1 MAKHGVF
8 RGKSTIFAKVL
19 ALISRKD
26 KMKKNVVFVMLI
38 MAFFGQMSAQ
48 QPKNHNFEVGKNLD
62 IFNNIYKGLDLM
74 YVDTLNPQEVIGNG
88 ITAMLRS
95 LDPYT
100 EYYPEEKSKE
110 LKMMLTGK
118 YAGIGSII
126 RWHQRLKTT
135 VIDEPYEG
143 MPAAEAGLKKG
154 DVILSIDGEDMTGKD
169 TKYVSDHL
177 KGDAGTSFLLKVRR
191 PSTGKV
197 LKMKMTRQ
205 NIKEA
210 DIPYYGMLKDDIAY
224 INFRSYTEGCARTMR
239 NCFIELR
246 NKGAKKLILDLRG
259 NGGGAVQESVDIVN
273 MWLPKG
279 MTIISQ
285 KGKLAQANHDYVTR
299 LEPVDTLMPIVVMV
313 GGMTASSSEI
323 TCGSLQD
330 LDRAIILGTRTYGK
344 GLVQAT
350 IDVPYN
356 GSLKLTTGK
365 YYIPS
370 GRCVQAVNYKH
381 GGGGYRETIPDSLTR
396 VFHTRNGR
404 EVRDGGGI
412 KPDVEVAP
420 DTLPNIAVYIDRID
434 SMEVMFDYV
443 AEYVAK
449 HEKIAPA
456 REFRLSDEDFAD
468 FKQRVVASGFN
479 YDPESDKAL
488 GELEKLARFEGYFDD
503 AKEEFAALR
512 EKLKHDVARDIEKE
526 KETLKEMLER
536 DIATAYYYQAG
547 GIENSLMYD
556 KQLKEAVR
564 LLESAGEYEKILNVK

>member
-1 MAKHGVF
+1 M
-8 RGKSTIFAKVL
+8 IWL
-19 ALISRKD
+19 ALLLCTLATD
-26 KMKKNVVFVMLI
+26 AGAQKK
-38 MAFFGQMSAQ
+38 
-48 QPKNHNFEVGKNLD
+48 KNHNLEVGKNLD
-62 IFNNIYKGLDLM
+62 IFNQLYKCLDLM

-330 LDRAIILGTRTYGK
+330 LDRAII
-344 GLVQAT
+344 
-350 IDVPYN
+350 
-356 GSLKLTTGK
+356 
-365 YYIPS
+365 
-370 GRCVQAVNYKH
+370 
-381 GGGGYRETIPDSLTR
+381 
-396 VFHTRNGR
+396 
-404 EVRDGGGI
+404 
-412 KPDVEVAP
+412 
-420 DTLPNIAVYIDRID
+420 
-434 SMEVMFDYV
+434 
-443 AEYVAK
+443 
-449 HEKIAPA
+449 
-456 REFRLSDEDFAD
+456 
-468 FKQRVVASGFN
+468 
-479 YDPESDKAL
+479 
-488 GELEKLARFEGYFDD
+488 
-503 AKEEFAALR
+503 
-512 EKLKHDVARDIEKE
+512 
-526 KETLKEMLER
+526 
-536 DIATAYYYQAG
+536 
-547 GIENSLMYD
+547 
-556 KQLKEAVR
+556 
-564 LLESAGEYEKILNVK
+564 

>member
-1 MAKHGVF
+1 MKRIV
-8 RGKSTIFAKVL
+8 
-19 ALISRKD
+19 ALI
-26 KMKKNVVFVMLI
+26 MLMGAAI
-38 MAFFGQMSAQ
+38 APMVAQ
-48 QPKNHNFEVGKNLD
+48 QQKNHNFEVAKNLD

-74 YVDTLNPQEVIGNG
+74 YVDTLDPQDVIGNG
-88 ITAMLRS
+88 IKSMLRS

-143 MPAAEAGLKKG
+143 MPAAEVGLRKG
-154 DVILSIDGEDMTGKD
+154 DIILSIDGEDMTGKD

-177 KGDAGTSFLLKVRR
+177 KGNAGTSFLLKVKR

-197 LKMKMTRQ
+197 LKLKLTRQ

-210 DIPYYGMLKDDIAY
+210 DIPYYGMLNDDIAY
-224 INFRSYTEGCARTMR
+224 INFHSYTEGCARNMR
-239 NCFIELR
+239 KAFIELK
-246 NKGAKKLILDLRG
+246 NKGAKKLILDLRS

-299 LEPVDTLMPIVVMV
+299 LEPVDTLMPIVVLV

-350 IDVPYN
+350 IEVPYN

-381 GGGGYRETIPDSLTR
+381 SGGGYKETIPDSLTR

-420 DTLPNIAVYIDRID
+420 DTLPNIAVYIDRLD

-443 AEYVAK
+443 TDYVAK
-449 HEKIAPA
+449 HQGIAPA
-456 REFRLSDEDFAD
+456 REFRLSDAEFAD
-468 FKQRVVASGFN
+468 FKQRVVDSGFN

-488 GELEKLARFEGYFDD
+488 GELEKLARFEGYYDD
-503 AKEEFAALR
+503 AKDEFEALR
-512 EKLKHDVARDIEKE
+512 KKLKHDVARDIEKE
-526 KETLKEMLER
+526 KETLKEILER
-536 DIATAYYYQAG
+536 DIASAYYFQAG
-547 GIENSLMYD
+547 GIENSLKYD
-556 KQLKEAVR
+556 RQLKEAVR
-564 LLESAGEYEKILNVK
+564 LLENNEEYKKVLSVK

>member
-1 MAKHGVF
+1 MKRIV
-8 RGKSTIFAKVL
+8 
-19 ALISRKD
+19 ALI
-26 KMKKNVVFVMLI
+26 MLMGAAI
-38 MAFFGQMSAQ
+38 APMVAQ
-48 QPKNHNFEVGKNLD
+48 QQKNHNFEVAKNLD

-74 YVDTLNPQEVIGNG
+74 YVDTLDPQDVIGNG
-88 ITAMLRS
+88 IKSMLRS

-143 MPAAEAGLKKG
+143 MPAAEVGLRKG
-154 DVILSIDGEDMTGKD
+154 DIILSIDGEDMTGKD

-177 KGDAGTSFLLKVRR
+177 KGNAGTSFLLKVKR

-197 LKMKMTRQ
+197 LKLKLTRQ

-224 INFRSYTEGCARTMR
+224 INFHSYTEGCARNMR
-239 NCFIELR
+239 KAFIELK
-246 NKGAKKLILDLRG
+246 NKGAKKLILDLRS
-259 NGGGAVQESVDIVN
+259 NGGGAVQESVVIVN
-273 MWLPKG
+273 MWLPKS

-299 LEPVDTLMPIVVMV
+299 LEPVDTLMPIVVLV

-350 IDVPYN
+350 IEVPYN

-381 GGGGYRETIPDSLTR
+381 SGGGYKETIPDSLTR

-420 DTLPNIAVYIDRID
+420 DTLPNIAVYIDRLD

-443 AEYVAK
+443 TDYVAK
-449 HEKIAPA
+449 HQGIAPA
-456 REFRLSDEDFAD
+456 REFRLSDAEFAD
-468 FKQRVVASGFN
+468 FKQRVVDSGFN

-488 GELEKLARFEGYFDD
+488 GELEKLARFEGYYDD
-503 AKEEFAALR
+503 AKEEFEALR
-512 EKLKHDVARDIEKE
+512 KKLKHDVARDIEKE
-526 KETLKEMLER
+526 KETLKEILER
-536 DIATAYYYQAG
+536 DIASAYYFQAG
-547 GIENSLMYD
+547 GIENSLKYD
-556 KQLKEAVR
+556 RQLKEAVR
-564 LLESAGEYEKILNVK
+564 LLENNEEYKKVLSVK

>member
-1 MAKHGVF
+1 MKRIV
-8 RGKSTIFAKVL
+8 
-19 ALISRKD
+19 ALI
-26 KMKKNVVFVMLI
+26 MLMGAAI
-38 MAFFGQMSAQ
+38 APMVAQ
-48 QPKNHNFEVGKNLD
+48 QQKNHNFEVAKNLD

-74 YVDTLNPQEVIGNG
+74 YVDTLDPQDVIGNG
-88 ITAMLRS
+88 TKSMLRS

-143 MPAAEAGLKKG
+143 MPAAEVGLRKG
-154 DVILSIDGEDMTGKD
+154 DIILSIDGEDMTGKD

-177 KGDAGTSFLLKVRR
+177 KGNAGTSFLLKVKR

-197 LKMKMTRQ
+197 LKLKLTRQ

-210 DIPYYGMLKDDIAY
+210 DIPYYGMLNDDIAY
-224 INFRSYTEGCARTMR
+224 INFHSYTEGCARNMR
-239 NCFIELR
+239 KAFIELK
-246 NKGAKKLILDLRG
+246 NKGAKKLILDLRS

-299 LEPVDTLMPIVVMV
+299 LEPVDTLMPIVVLV

-350 IDVPYN
+350 IEVPYN

-381 GGGGYRETIPDSLTR
+381 SGGGYKETIPDSLTR

-420 DTLPNIAVYIDRID
+420 DTLPNIAVYIDRLD

-443 AEYVAK
+443 TDYVAK
-449 HEKIAPA
+449 HQGIAPA
-456 REFRLSDEDFAD
+456 REFRLSDAEFVD
-468 FKQRVVASGFN
+468 FKQRVVDSGFN

-488 GELEKLARFEGYFDD
+488 GELEKLARFEGYYDD
-503 AKEEFAALR
+503 AKEEFEALR
-512 EKLKHDVARDIEKE
+512 KKLKHDVARDIEKE
-526 KETLKEMLER
+526 KETLKEILER
-536 DIATAYYYQAG
+536 DIASAYYFQAG
-547 GIENSLMYD
+547 GIENSLKYD
-556 KQLKEAVR
+556 RQLKEAVR
-564 LLESAGEYEKILNVK
+564 LLENNEEYMKVLSVK

>member
-1 MAKHGVF
+1 MKRIV
-8 RGKSTIFAKVL
+8 VL
-19 ALISRKD
+19 
-26 KMKKNVVFVMLI
+26 VMLI
-38 MAFFGQMSAQ
+38 VANFATAMAQ
-48 QPKNHNFEVGKNLD
+48 QTKNHNFEVAKNLD

-88 ITAMLRS
+88 IAAMLRS

-100 EYYPEEKSKE
+100 QYYPEEKTKD

-126 RWHQRLKTT
+126 RWHQKLKTV
-135 VIDEPYEG
+135 VIDEPYAG

-154 DVILSIDGEDMTGKD
+154 DIILSIDGQDMKGKATD
-169 TKYVSDHL
+169 YVSSRL
-177 KGDAGTSFLLKVRR
+177 KGDAGTSFLLKVKR

-197 LKMKMTRQ
+197 LKLKMTRQ

-210 DIPYYGMLKDDIAY
+210 DIPYYGMLNDDIAY
-224 INFRSYTEGCARTMR
+224 INFFSFTEGCARNMR
-239 NCFIELR
+239 KAFIEL
-246 NKGAKKLILDLRG
+246 KSQGAKKLVLDLRS
-259 NGGGAVQESVDIVN
+259 NGGGSVQEAVDIVN

-279 MTIISQ
+279 TTIISQ
-285 KGKLAQANHDYVTR
+285 KGKLPQANHDYVTR

-313 GGMTASSSEI
+313 GGATASSSEI

-330 LDRAIILGTRTYGK
+330 LDRAVILGTRTYGK
-344 GLVQAT
+344 GLVQAP

-370 GRCVQAVNYKH
+370 GRCIQAINYKH
-381 GGGGYRETIPDSLTR
+381 SGGGYKESIPDSLTS
-396 VFHTRNGR
+396 VFRTRNGR

-420 DTLPNIAVYIDRID
+420 DTLPNIAVYIDRLD
-434 SMEVMFDYV
+434 SMEVMFDWV
-443 AEYVAK
+443 AEYVAN
-449 HEKIAPA
+449 HASIAPA
-456 REFRLSDEDFAD
+456 REFRLSDAEFAE
-468 FKQRVVASGFN
+468 FKQRVVDSGFN

-488 GELEKLARFEGYFDD
+488 GELEKLARFEGYYDD

-512 EKLKHDVARDIEKE
+512 RKLKHDVARDIERE
-526 KETLKEMLER
+526 KDTIKEMLER

-547 GIENSLMYD
+547 GIENSLRYD
-556 KQLKEAVR
+556 KQLKEAVK
-564 LLESAGEYEKILNVK
+564 LLENEGEYNKVLTPNVK

>member
-1 MAKHGVF
+1 MGAAIAPMV
-8 RGKSTIFAKVL
+8 
-19 ALISRKD
+19 
-26 KMKKNVVFVMLI
+26 
-38 MAFFGQMSAQ
+38 AQ
-48 QPKNHNFEVGKNLD
+48 QQKNHNFEVAKNLD

-74 YVDTLNPQEVIGNG
+74 YVDTLDPQDVIGNG
-88 ITAMLRS
+88 IKSMLRS

-100 EYYPEEKSKE
+100 EYYPEEKSKD

-143 MPAAEAGLKKG
+143 MPAAEVGLRKG
-154 DVILSIDGEDMTGKD
+154 DIILSIDGEDMTGKD

-177 KGDAGTSFLLKVRR
+177 KGNAGTSFLLKVKR

-197 LKMKMTRQ
+197 LKLKLTRQ

-210 DIPYYGMLKDDIAY
+210 DIPYYGMLNDDIAY
-224 INFRSYTEGCARTMR
+224 INFHSYTEGCARNMR
-239 NCFIELR
+239 KAFIELK
-246 NKGAKKLILDLRG
+246 NKGAKKLILDLRS

-299 LEPVDTLMPIVVMV
+299 LEPVDTLMPIVVLV

-350 IDVPYN
+350 IEVPYN

-381 GGGGYRETIPDSLTR
+381 SGGGYKETIPDSLTR

-420 DTLPNIAVYIDRID
+420 DTLPNIAVYIDRLD

-443 AEYVAK
+443 TDYVAK
-449 HEKIAPA
+449 HQGIAPA
-456 REFRLSDEDFAD
+456 REFRLSDAEFAD
-468 FKQRVVASGFN
+468 FKQRVVDSGFN

-488 GELEKLARFEGYFDD
+488 GELEKLARFEGYYDD
-503 AKEEFAALR
+503 AKEEFEALR
-512 EKLKHDVARDIEKE
+512 KKLKHDVARDIEKE
-526 KETLKEMLER
+526 KETLKEILER
-536 DIATAYYYQAG
+536 DIASAYYFQAG
-547 GIENSLMYD
+547 GIENSLKYD
-556 KQLKEAVR
+556 RQLKEAVR
-564 LLESAGEYEKILNVK
+564 LLENNEEYKKVLSVK

>member
-1 MAKHGVF
+1 MKRIV
-8 RGKSTIFAKVL
+8 
-19 ALISRKD
+19 ALI
-26 KMKKNVVFVMLI
+26 MLMGAAI
-38 MAFFGQMSAQ
+38 APMVAQ
-48 QPKNHNFEVGKNLD
+48 QQKNHNFEVAKNLD

-74 YVDTLNPQEVIGNG
+74 YVDTLDPQDVIGNG
-88 ITAMLRS
+88 IKSMLRS

-143 MPAAEAGLKKG
+143 MPAAEVGLRKG
-154 DVILSIDGEDMTGKD
+154 DIILSIDGEDMTGKD

-177 KGDAGTSFLLKVRR
+177 KGNAGTSFLLKVKR

-197 LKMKMTRQ
+197 LKLKLTRQ

-224 INFRSYTEGCARTMR
+224 INFHSYTEGCARNMR
-239 NCFIELR
+239 KAFIELK
-246 NKGAKKLILDLRG
+246 NKGAKKLILDLRS

-299 LEPVDTLMPIVVMV
+299 LEPVDTLMPIVVLV

-350 IDVPYN
+350 IEVPYN

-381 GGGGYRETIPDSLTR
+381 SGGGYKENIPDSLTR

-420 DTLPNIAVYIDRID
+420 DTLPNIAVYIDRLD

-443 AEYVAK
+443 TDYVAK
-449 HEKIAPA
+449 HQGIAPA
-456 REFRLSDEDFAD
+456 REFRLSDAEFAD
-468 FKQRVVASGFN
+468 FKQRVVDSGFN

-488 GELEKLARFEGYFDD
+488 GELEKLARFEGYYDD
-503 AKEEFAALR
+503 AKEEFEALR
-512 EKLKHDVARDIEKE
+512 KKLKHDVARDIEKE
-526 KETLKEMLER
+526 KETLKEILER
-536 DIATAYYYQAG
+536 DIASAYYFQAG
-547 GIENSLMYD
+547 GIENSLKYD
-556 KQLKEAVR
+556 RQLKEAVR
-564 LLESAGEYEKILNVK
+564 LLENNEEYKKVLSVK

>member
-1 MAKHGVF
+1 MKRIV
-8 RGKSTIFAKVL
+8 
-19 ALISRKD
+19 ALLLLT
-26 KMKKNVVFVMLI
+26 V
-38 MAFFGQMSAQ
+38 AFFCQMGAQ
-48 QPKNHNFEVGKNLD
+48 QKKNHNFEVAKNLD

-88 ITAMLRS
+88 IKSMLRS

-126 RWHQRLKTT
+126 RWHQRLKTS

-143 MPAAEAGLKKG
+143 MPAAEAGLRKG
-154 DVILSIDGEDMTGKD
+154 DIILSIDGEDMTGKD

-177 KGDAGTSFLLKVRR
+177 KGNAGTSFLLKIRR

-197 LKMKMTRQ
+197 MKLKLTRQ

-224 INFRSYTEGCARTMR
+224 INFRSYTEGCARNMR
-239 NCFIELR
+239 NAFIELK
-246 NKGAKKLILDLRG
+246 NKGARKLILDLRG

-299 LEPVDTLMPIVVMV
+299 LEPVDTVMPIVVLV
-313 GGMTASSSEI
+313 GGITASSSEI

-381 GGGGYRETIPDSLTR
+381 SGGGYKETIPDSLTR

-420 DTLPNIAVYIDRID
+420 DTLPNIAVYIDRLD

-449 HEKIAPA
+449 HETIAPA
-456 REFRLSDEDFAD
+456 RDFRLSDAEFAD
-468 FKQRVVASGFN
+468 FKQRVVESGFD

-488 GELEKLARFEGYFDD
+488 GELEKLARFEGYYDD

-512 EKLKHDVARDIEKE
+512 KKLKHDVARDIEKE
-526 KETLKEMLER
+526 KETLREMLER
-536 DIATAYYYQAG
+536 DIASAYYFQAG

-564 LLESAGEYEKILNVK
+564 LLENVEEYEKVLNVK

>member
-1 MAKHGVF
+1 MKRIV
-8 RGKSTIFAKVL
+8 
-19 ALISRKD
+19 ALI
-26 KMKKNVVFVMLI
+26 MLMGAAI
-38 MAFFGQMSAQ
+38 APMVAQ
-48 QPKNHNFEVGKNLD
+48 QQKNHNFEVAKNLD

-74 YVDTLNPQEVIGNG
+74 YVDTLDPQDVICNG
-88 ITAMLRS
+88 IKSMLRS

-143 MPAAEAGLKKG
+143 MPAAEVGLRKG
-154 DVILSIDGEDMTGKD
+154 DIILSIDGEDMTGKD

-177 KGDAGTSFLLKVRR
+177 KGNAGTSFLLKVKR

-197 LKMKMTRQ
+197 LKLKLTRQ

-210 DIPYYGMLKDDIAY
+210 DIPYYGMLNDDIAY
-224 INFRSYTEGCARTMR
+224 INFHSYTEGCARNMR
-239 NCFIELR
+239 KAFIELK
-246 NKGAKKLILDLRG
+246 NKGAKKLILDLRS

-299 LEPVDTLMPIVVMV
+299 LEPVDTLMPIVVLV

-350 IDVPYN
+350 IEVPYN

-381 GGGGYRETIPDSLTR
+381 SGGGYKETIPDSLTR

-420 DTLPNIAVYIDRID
+420 DTLPNIAVYIDRLD

-443 AEYVAK
+443 TDYVAK
-449 HEKIAPA
+449 HQGIAPA
-456 REFRLSDEDFAD
+456 REFRLSDAEFAD
-468 FKQRVVASGFN
+468 FKQRVVDSGFN

-488 GELEKLARFEGYFDD
+488 GELEKLARFEGYYDD
-503 AKEEFAALR
+503 AKEEIEALR
-512 EKLKHDVARDIEKE
+512 KKLKHDVARDIEKE
-526 KETLKEMLER
+526 KETLKEILER
-536 DIATAYYYQAG
+536 DIASAYYFQAG
-547 GIENSLMYD
+547 GIENSLKYD
-556 KQLKEAVR
+556 RQLKEAVR
-564 LLESAGEYEKILNVK
+564 LLENNEEYKKVLSVK

>member
-1 MAKHGVF
+1 MKRIV
-8 RGKSTIFAKVL
+8 
-19 ALISRKD
+19 ALLLL
-26 KMKKNVVFVMLI
+26 MV
-38 MAFFGQMSAQ
+38 AFFCQMGAQ
-48 QPKNHNFEVGKNLD
+48 QKKNHNFEVAKNLD

-88 ITAMLRS
+88 IKSMLRS

-143 MPAAEAGLKKG
+143 MPAAEAGLRKG
-154 DVILSIDGEDMTGKD
+154 DIILSIDGEDMTGKD

-177 KGDAGTSFLLKVRR
+177 KGNAGTSFLLKIRR

-197 LKMKMTRQ
+197 MKLKLTRQ

-224 INFRSYTEGCARTMR
+224 INFRSYTEGCARNMR
-239 NCFIELR
+239 NAFIELK
-246 NKGAKKLILDLRG
+246 NKGARKLILDLRG

-299 LEPVDTLMPIVVMV
+299 LEPVDTVMPIVVLV
-313 GGMTASSSEI
+313 GGITASSSEI

-381 GGGGYRETIPDSLTR
+381 SGGGYKETIPDSLTR

-420 DTLPNIAVYIDRID
+420 DTLPNIAVYIDRLD

-449 HEKIAPA
+449 HETIAPA
-456 REFRLSDEDFAD
+456 RDFRLSDAEFAD
-468 FKQRVVASGFN
+468 FKQRVVESGFD

-488 GELEKLARFEGYFDD
+488 GELEKLARFEGYYDD

-512 EKLKHDVARDIEKE
+512 KKLKHDVARDIEKE
-526 KETLKEMLER
+526 KETLREMLER
-536 DIATAYYYQAG
+536 DIASAYYFQAG

-564 LLESAGEYEKILNVK
+564 LLENVEEYEKALNVK